1 MKKYVAI
8 MAILLCLGL
17 CACGVVDSSD
27 TVNSSL
33 MDDSIAPTPATIYPL
48 DYDSLNDLNSSISQR
63 KANIIYE
70 HFREE
75 GVKNEQIDEIKLF
88 VEKLQSQN
96 ITVPYLNGKVI
107 EFRNKEGFANISF
120 FGSEAYRLPWIF
132 YYPTVSTGEN
142 FYIKITYIP
151 DSIIDKQKKMTASEV
166 IKELS
171 PNSPNINNL
180 GKQHESIYN
189 QSIMLEDREVTAL
202 VIEYKN
208 DNRNSTIFV
217 YDDLLVEIKSNP
229 EVWSTQ
235 WFATLSFDDFTE

>member
-17 CACGVVDSSD
+17 CACGVIDSSD
-27 TVNSSL
+27 TVNASSK
-33 MDDSIAPTPATIYPL
+33 DGYNTPAPATIYPL
-48 DYDSLNDLNSSISQR
+48 DYDSLSDLNSSINQR
-63 KANIIYE
+63 NANVIYE
-70 HFREE
+70 KFREA
-75 GVKNEQIDEIKLF
+75 GVENEKIDEIEIF

-107 EFRNKEGFANISF
+107 ELRNEEGYANISF
-120 FGSEAYRLPWIF
+120 FASEAYRLPWIF
-132 YYPTVSTGEN
+132 YYPAVSTGEN

-151 DSIIDKQKKMTASEV
+151 DSIVETQKKMTASEV

-217 YDDLLVEIKSNP
+217 YDDLLVEIRSNP

-235 WFATLSFDDFTE
+235 WFATLSFDDFSE

>member
-1 MKKYVAI
+1 MSEKEKMINGEKYNPMVPELEHARIRAKELCQQYNSLSQNAKDEKKN
-8 MAILLCLGL
+8 IL
-17 CACGVVDSSD
+17 
-27 TVNSSL
+27 
-33 MDDSIAPTPATIYPL
+33 
-48 DYDSLNDLNSSISQR
+48 
-63 KANIIYE
+63 
-70 HFREE
+70 
-75 GVKNEQIDEIKLF
+75 
-88 VEKLQSQN
+88 EKLLGKIENTIIIEQN
-96 ITVPYLNGKVI
+96 FFCDYGFNI
-107 EFRNKEGFANISF
+107 EC
-120 FGSEAYRLPWIF
+120 
-132 YYPTVSTGEN
+132 GEN

>member
-1 MKKYVAI
+1 
-8 MAILLCLGL
+8 
-17 CACGVVDSSD
+17 
-27 TVNSSL
+27 
-33 MDDSIAPTPATIYPL
+33 
-48 DYDSLNDLNSSISQR
+48 
-63 KANIIYE
+63 
-70 HFREE
+70 
-75 GVKNEQIDEIKLF
+75 
-88 VEKLQSQN
+88 
-96 ITVPYLNGKVI
+96 
-107 EFRNKEGFANISF
+107 
-120 FGSEAYRLPWIF
+120 
-132 YYPTVSTGEN
+132 
-142 FYIKITYIP
+142 
-151 DSIIDKQKKMTASEV
+151 MTASEV